1 MTPRF
6 ARNLPLLLSTAVA
19 FGASF
24 GARVASAEDAP
35 QSDNVLKAQA
45 LFAEGRKLVQSGN
58 YQQACGK
65 FEQSLR
71 FNVGI
76 GTQFNLA
83 DCWEHVGRIAS
94 ARAVFLGAAAT
105 AHAAGQNER
114 EQVAKARADGLEP
127 RLLRLVIDVRATD
140 PKLVIRRNQVL
151 VEHDAWNSATPVDP
165 GVYLIEA
172 TAPGKRAWSARV
184 TVPFNATEAVSV
196 TVPPL
201 ESSAAACAPKGAEV
215 VALPS
220 EPAPI
225 VPETEPGSD
234 APKPS
239 QLAADADKPAPLT
252 DDPPPPRSARR
263 TAYAL
268 SLGGFGV
275 ASLVVGAAL
284 AAEYKAKND
293 DAKLICPSSAGCS
306 AYQIKAHGDFVSDA
320 KAFRAGSFVGFG
332 VGAAALVGAAVVY
345 FAPSSP
351 AQRYGFVAAP
361 FVASDGS
368 WGAAASGRF

>member
-1 MTPRF
+1 MKHRF
-6 ARNLPLLLSTAVA
+6 TRGLPLILSATIAC
-19 FGASF
+19 GASF

-45 LFAEGRKLVQSGN
+45 LFAEGRKLAQSGN

-105 AHAAGQNER
+105 AHAAGQTER
-114 EQVAKARADGLEP
+114 EQVAKARADALEP

-140 PKLVIRRNQVL
+140 PKLVIRRNQVV
-151 VEHDAWNSATPVDP
+151 VEHDGWNSATPVDP

-184 TVPFNATEAVSV
+184 TVPFNATEAVAV

-201 ESSAAACAPKGAEV
+201 ESSAAACAPKDAEIAEV
-215 VALPS
+215 RAPEADP
-220 EPAPI
+220 EP
-225 VPETEPGSD
+225 D

-239 QLAADADKPAPLT
+239 LLAADKPAPLVAEQPT
-252 DDPPPPRSARR
+252 RSARQ
-263 TAYAL
+263 TAY
-268 SLGGFGV
+268 SLAVAGFGV
-275 ASLVVGAAL
+275 ASLVVGTAL
-284 AAEYKAKND
+284 ALEYKAKND
-293 DAKLICPSSAGCS
+293 DAKLICPSSIGCS

-332 VGAAALVGAAVVY
+332 VGGAALVGAAVMY
-345 FAPSSP
+345 FAPIWP
-351 AQRYGFVAAP
+351 AQHYGFVAAP
-361 FVASDGS
+361 FVAADGS